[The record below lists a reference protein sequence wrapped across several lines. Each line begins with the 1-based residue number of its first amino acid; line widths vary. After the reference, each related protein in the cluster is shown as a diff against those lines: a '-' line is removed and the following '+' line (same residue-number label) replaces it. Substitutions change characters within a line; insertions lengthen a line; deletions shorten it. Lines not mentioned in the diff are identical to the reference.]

1 MRRRHLPSMVEE
13 GITLC
18 GHSATVQEFRRM
30 KFIKLNDVTCK
41 RCLSIKDR
49 METKDLETSEQKTS
63 IKVAART

>member
-1 MRRRHLPSMVEE
+1 MRRRHLPSLVEE
-13 GITLC
+13 GTTLC

-49 METKDLETSEQKTS
+49 MESKDLETSEQKTS